1 MPSDLTYIEQQF
13 KALVEDCPVPYFEL
27 GRCITMQVRT
37 QWGKTNWLSITPE
50 QCLEIE
56 TILNA
61 NYG

>member
-1 MPSDLTYIEQQF
+1 MPFTYIEQEF
-13 KALVEDCPVPYFEL
+13 KALFEGCTVPYFEINR
-27 GRCITMQVRT
+27 GEITMQVCT
-37 QWGKTNWLSITPE
+37 QWGKTKWLSITPE